1 MDGAALFAL
10 FAAVGFG
17 WQPMPDGSERYE
29 YIVQVD
35 QDLAATLAAGKSIP
49 IVGEVPE
56 GIHPIGRVRIVVGEE
71 SLPRERLVTQL
82 KPVVVASADEASKEQ
97 SIVVRGQNAVTPTQY
112 NQYVTPAA
120 QPPAAAQP
128 LVDAANSAVNSAANA
143 WNGSGAA
150 PSSSQLFES
159 ASSAAQQAWNENVA
173 APATDALN
181 NAGQS
186 LSNQV
191 NSSIQ
196 QGINS
201 ASTQVQQQVQQG
213 WNNAAQSVQNS
224 ATSLGDRTKSLIN
237 EAAQPLAQQP
247 AATGR
252 SVRNQPA
259 AQPLQVVAPPATGS
273 AATPYASAAPPAT
286 NANSWNQETPP
297 ATNPLRSD
305 VPSASP
311 NGNGSQRMERP
322 TNHSFPERTTARAAD
337 ARQQRRLRRQPTASP
352 PTTRAAVGRRHVWRA
367 ERLERRRCE
376 HASDDAPA
384 GRLCQR
390 RFRRQRPVGRRPPTR
405 APPPRQPARRRPLP
419 AATWRANR

>member
-56 GIHPIGRVRIVVGEE
+56 GIHPIGRVRIVVGEA

-82 KPVVVASADEASKEQ
+82 KPVVVASADEAAEEQ
-97 SIVVRGQNAVTPTQY
+97 SIVVRGQNAVAPTQY

-143 WNGSGAA
+143 AANAWNDSGASAAA
-150 PSSSQLFES
+150 PSGSQLFES
-159 ASSAAQQAWNENVA
+159 ATSAAQQAWNDNVA
-173 APATDALN
+173 APATNALN
-181 NAGQS
+181 NAGQN

-201 ASTQVQQQVQQG
+201 ASSQMQ
-213 WNNAAQSVQNS
+213 
-224 ATSLGDRTKSLIN
+224 KHC
-237 EAAQPLAQQP
+237 
-247 AATGR
+247 
-252 SVRNQPA
+252 
-259 AQPLQVVAPPATGS
+259 
-273 AATPYASAAPPAT
+273 
-286 NANSWNQETPP
+286 
-297 ATNPLRSD
+297 D
-305 VPSASP
+305 V
-311 NGNGSQRMERP
+311 
-322 TNHSFPERTTARAAD
+322 
-337 ARQQRRLRRQPTASP
+337 
-352 PTTRAAVGRRHVWRA
+352 
-367 ERLERRRCE
+367 
-376 HASDDAPA
+376 A
-384 GRLCQR
+384 GRPHQKPD
-390 RFRRQRPVGRRPPTR
+390 Q
-405 APPPRQPARRRPLP
+405 
-419 AATWRANR
+419 